1 MASIKENVK
10 GGKVVSY
17 KFTACLERDRNGKQV
32 RKYLT
37 WSPPEDLTPAK
48 ARKAAKRAAA
58 AWEQALRAEHQKEHE
73 QEQIC
78 QPSPVGL
85 HDDFVTFVN
94 EIDVSRLSAYF

>member
-1 MASIKENVK
+1 MPVFSQGAQKAHRKRTTLKEILDAPKTKGCISMASIKENVK

-48 ARKAAKRAAA
+48 ARKAAK
-58 AWEQALRAEHQKEHE
+58 
-73 QEQIC
+73 
-78 QPSPVGL
+78 
-85 HDDFVTFVN
+85 
-94 EIDVSRLSAYF
+94 